1 MPSAGSPPAA
11 PDPKT
16 VIGAQQQANTTALN
30 QSQTANNV
38 SQTTPTG
45 SVDWYTTGVD
55 ANGVPQYR
63 VASSLSTPEAIKLA
77 EQQATGIMGGLAGGR
92 MMADALPQYSTV
104 PNLFQGAD
112 SLTNQRM
119 GQMSEQ
125 MFPLFRMQ
133 QEQLDN
139 QLRNQGIMPTS
150 ENENPADPQSAY
162 TRAMRDM
169 RNNQAQQYS
178 AYLSQVQPQAFSQAV
193 SQYAMP
199 LNMVQQLNAL
209 ATPNPINPQQTPTYN
224 VQPVQ
229 AGNIYNQNYQQQMDA
244 YKAQVANNSAMMNGI
259 FGGIGAAMS
268 MPAIGLP
275 VNNAISGFMGGP
287 QFTIGDRGYQVLK

>member
-1 MPSAGSPPAA
+1 M
-11 PDPKT
+11 
-16 VIGAQQQANTTALN
+16 N

-55 ANGVPQYR
+55 ANGVPQYK
-63 VASSLSTPEAIKLA
+63 VASSLSTPEAAKLGL
-77 EQQATGIMGGLAGGR
+77 QQATGIMGGAAGTR
-92 MMADALPQYSTV
+92 MMADSLPQYSTV
-104 PNLFQGAD
+104 PNIFNGAD

-119 GQMSEQ
+119 SQMGEQ

-150 ENENPADPQSAY
+150 QNENPADPQSAY
-162 TRAMRDM
+162 TRSMRTLGGQ
-169 RNNQAQQYS
+169 QAQQYG
-178 AYLSQVQPQAFSQAV
+178 AYLSQVQPESFKQAV
-193 SQYAMP
+193 SNYQLP
-199 LNMVQQLNAL
+199 LGMVQQLNAL

-244 YKAQVANNSAMMNGI
+244 YKQKVAQNQAMMNGI
-259 FGGIGAAMS
+259 MGGIGGALA

-275 VNNAISGFMGGP
+275 VNNMISGFMGGP
-287 QFTIGDRGYQVLK
+287 QFTMGNGGYQVAGSGSSGDTYGRTA

>member
-1 MPSAGSPPAA
+1 MPSAGSPPPA
-11 PDPKT
+11 PNPQT
-16 VIGAQQQANTTALN
+16 VIAAQGQANKTALQ

-55 ANGVPQYR
+55 ANGIPQYK

-77 EQQATGIMGGLAGGR
+77 EQQVTGIMGGAAGNR
-92 MMADALPQYSTV
+92 MMADSLPQYSTI
-104 PNLFQGAD
+104 PNIFQGAD
-112 SLTNQRM
+112 SITNQRM
-119 GQMSEQ
+119 GQMGEQ

-150 ENENPADPQSAY
+150 QNENPADPQSAY
-162 TRAMRDM
+162 TRSMRTLG
-169 RNNQAQQYS
+169 NTQAQQYG
-178 AYLSQVQPQAFSQAV
+178 AYLSQVQPQAFDQAV
-193 SQYAMP
+193 KSYGLP
-199 LNMVQQLNAL
+199 LEVVKQLNAL

-244 YKAQVANNSAMMNGI
+244 YKQKVANNSAMMNGI
-259 FGGIGAAMS
+259 MGGVGTALAIPSLGIG
-268 MPAIGLP
+268 PAIGAGLGRIF
-275 VNNAISGFMGGP
+275 NQGNGG
-287 QFTIGDRGYQVLK
+287 GGGYGE

>member
-1 MPSAGSPPAA
+1 M
-11 PDPKT
+11 
-16 VIGAQQQANTTALN
+16 N

-55 ANGVPQYR
+55 ANGVPQYK
-63 VASSLSTPEAIKLA
+63 VASSLSAPEATKLGL
-77 EQQATGIMGGLAGGR
+77 QQATGILGGAAGTSMLAS
-92 MMADALPQYSTV
+92 ALPQYSTM
-104 PNLFQGAD
+104 PNIFNGAD

-119 GQMSEQ
+119 GQMGEQ

-150 ENENPADPQSAY
+150 QNENPADPQSAY

-178 AYLSQVQPQAFSQAV
+178 AYLSQVQPQSYTQAV
-193 SQYAMP
+193 GNYQLP

-244 YKAQVANNSAMMNGI
+244 YKAQVANNQAMMNGI
-259 FGGIGAAMS
+259 MGGIGGALA

-275 VNNAISGFMGGP
+275 VNNMISGAFGGP